1 MPSTSKP
8 SLSCSPWA
16 ISLLLPF
23 TVLLSAPSSNAAESL
38 STQQTTAQTTPL
50 ILAQTIPDDGA
61 SPSLDPL
68 PEAEPL
74 PPLPQ
79 PDEILGPEFTPPSP
93 PETTVPEGDET
104 TVTIQRFDIIG
115 STIFDEADFAPIT
128 ADYLNRP
135 ITFRD
140 VVAVRD
146 AINQLYQDNGYITSG
161 AIIPPQA
168 LQNSVAQLQVIE
180 GSVEEI
186 AIEGTDR
193 LNTSYVRSRLARG
206 SKTPLQIDRLLNR
219 LQLLQLDPLIENI
232 SANLQAGTRPGTNL
246 LVISVN
252 EAEDSL
258 DGSYTFDNNRS
269 PSVGTHRH
277 QLQVSQNN
285 LSGNGDRLMV
295 GYTFTEGSKDI
306 DLGYTHF
313 INADNGTASINLSST
328 DSNVIE
334 DFDILDISS
343 EATVAEVTLRQPI
356 HQTPTEEFAVGMIA
370 SRQSTQTKLGIADIG
385 GFPLSAGANDN
396 GRSTV
401 SALRFFQE
409 WSKRSP
415 QRVIALRSQFNVGLG
430 GVFDSTINSG
440 PDPDSRFVS
449 WLGQGQW
456 IQLLAE
462 DTPLIL
468 KGSAQLTPDRLL
480 TLERYGLGGQ
490 ATVRGYRQDQLLT
503 DSGFALSAE
512 VRLPVWRNHDTLL
525 QVTPFIEGGYGWN
538 NQEADPNDNTLLAI
552 GTGLRFSTGD
562 LDARLDWGIPLINQP
577 DDRNPLQD
585 NGIYFSLNYSF
596 L

>member
-1 MPSTSKP
+1 MPSTSNP
-8 SLSCSPWA
+8 SHAPWA

-23 TVLLSAPSSNAAESL
+23 TILLSALPANAAEPL
-38 STQQTTAQTTPL
+38 SIQQTTTQTTPL
-50 ILAQTIPDDGA
+50 TLAQTLPDDGT
-61 SPSLDPL
+61 SPSLDPF

-74 PPLPQ
+74 PPLPS
-79 PDEILGPEFTPPSP
+79 PEDILGPEFTTPSQ
-93 PETTVPEGDET
+93 PETTIPDDNEA
-104 TVTIQRFDIIG
+104 TVTIQRFEILG
-115 STIFDEADFAPIT
+115 STVFDETDFAPIT
-128 ADYLNRP
+128 AAYLNRP

-168 LQNSVAQLQVIE
+168 LQNGIAQLQVVE

-193 LNTSYVRSRLARG
+193 LNTSYVHSRIARG

-219 LQLLQLDPLIENI
+219 LQLLKLDPLIENI
-232 SANLQAGTRPGTNL
+232 SANLQAGTHPGTNL
-246 LVISVN
+246 LVISVT
-252 EAEDSL
+252 ESKDTL
-258 DGSYTFDNNRS
+258 DGSYTFDNNRA
-269 PSVGTHRH
+269 PNVGTHRH
-277 QLQVSQNN
+277 QLRASQNN
-285 LSGNGDRLMV
+285 LTGNGDRLSA
-295 GYTFTEGSKDI
+295 GYTLTEGSNDI

-313 INADNGTASINLSST
+313 INADNGTIGLTLSYT
-328 DSNVIE
+328 DSNVIDE
-334 DFDILDISS
+334 TFDVLDISS
-343 EATVAEVTLRQPI
+343 EATVAEVTLRQPLY
-356 HQTPTEEFAVGMIA
+356 QTPTEEFAVGLIA
-370 SRQSTQTKLGIADIG
+370 SRQSTQTKLGIANIG

-409 WSKRSP
+409 WSRRSP

-440 PDPDSRFVS
+440 PDPDSRFIS

-480 TLERYGLGGQ
+480 SLERYGLGGQ
-490 ATVRGYRQDQLLT
+490 ATVRGYEQDQLLT

-538 NQEADPNDNTLLAI
+538 NQETDPNDNTLLAI

>member
-1 MPSTSKP
+1 MPPTLNSY
-8 SLSCSPWA
+8 LSRSSRTVA
-16 ISLLLPF
+16 LLFPL
-23 TVLLSAPSSNAAESL
+23 TVLLSALPSVAAETIT
-38 STQQTTAQTTPL
+38 TQQPTITPL
-50 ILAQTIPDDGA
+50 LLAQTLPDDGT

-74 PPLPQ
+74 PSLPQ
-79 PDEILGPEFTPPSP
+79 PEDILGPEFLEPQ
-93 PETTVPEGDET
+93 PETSIPESDEA
-104 TVTIQRFDIIG
+104 TVTIQRFDIVG
-115 STIFDEADFAPIT
+115 STVFDETDFAPIT

-135 ITFRD
+135 ITFRE
-140 VVAVRD
+140 VVEVRD
-146 AINQLYQDNGYITSG
+146 KINQLYQDNGYITSG

-168 LQNSVAQLQVIE
+168 LQDGVAQLQVVE

-186 AIEGTDR
+186 AIEGTER
-193 LNTSYVRSRLARG
+193 LNTRYVRSRIARG
-206 SKTPLQIDRLLNR
+206 SRTPLQIDRLLNR
-219 LQLLQLDPLIENI
+219 LQLLQLDPLIDNI

-246 LVISVN
+246 LVISVT
-252 EAEDSL
+252 EAKDTL
-258 DGSYTFDNNRS
+258 NASYTFDNNRS

-277 QLQVSQNN
+277 QLQASQNN
-285 LSGNGDRLMV
+285 LTGNGDRLSA
-295 GYTFTEGSKDI
+295 GYTLTEGSDDI
-306 DLGYTHF
+306 DLGYTRF
-313 INADNGTASINLSST
+313 LNADNGTVSLDLSYT

-334 DFDILDISS
+334 DFAILDISS
-343 EATVAEVTLRQPI
+343 EATVAEVTLRQPLY
-356 HQTPTEEFAVGMIA
+356 QTPIEEFAVGLIA
-370 SRQSTQTKLGIADIG
+370 SRQSTQTKLSIADIG
-385 GFPLSAGANDN
+385 GFPLSAGADDN

-415 QRVIALRSQFNVGLG
+415 ERVIALRSQFNVGLG

-456 IQLLAE
+456 VQLLAT
-462 DTPLIL
+462 DTPLLL
-468 KGSAQLTPDRLL
+468 KGSVQLTSDRLL

-538 NQEADPNDNTLLAI
+538 NGEPDPDDNTLLSV
-552 GTGLRFSTGD
+552 GTGLLFRTGD
-562 LDARLDWGIPLINQP
+562 LDARLDWGIPLINQS

>member
-1 MPSTSKP
+1 MPPTLNSY
-8 SLSCSPWA
+8 LSRSSRTVA
-16 ISLLLPF
+16 LLFPL
-23 TVLLSAPSSNAAESL
+23 TVLLSALPSVAAETIT
-38 STQQTTAQTTPL
+38 TQQPTITPL
-50 ILAQTIPDDGA
+50 LLAQTLPDDGT

-74 PPLPQ
+74 PSLPQ
-79 PDEILGPEFTPPSP
+79 PEDILGPEFLEPQ
-93 PETTVPEGDET
+93 PETSIPESDEA
-104 TVTIQRFDIIG
+104 TVTIQRFDIVG
-115 STIFDEADFAPIT
+115 STVFDETDFAPIT

-135 ITFRD
+135 ITFRE
-140 VVAVRD
+140 VVEVRD
-146 AINQLYQDNGYITSG
+146 KINQLYQDNGYITSG

-168 LQNSVAQLQVIE
+168 LQDGVAQLQVVE

-186 AIEGTDR
+186 AIEGTER
-193 LNTSYVRSRLARG
+193 LNTRYVRSRIARG
-206 SKTPLQIDRLLNR
+206 SRTPLQIDRLLNR
-219 LQLLQLDPLIENI
+219 LQLLQLDPLIDNI

-246 LVISVN
+246 LVISVT
-252 EAEDSL
+252 EAKDTL
-258 DGSYTFDNNRS
+258 NASYTFDNNRS

-277 QLQVSQNN
+277 QLQASQNN
-285 LSGNGDRLMV
+285 LTGNGDRLSA
-295 GYTFTEGSKDI
+295 GYTLTEGSDDI
-306 DLGYTHF
+306 DLGYTRF
-313 INADNGTASINLSST
+313 LNADNGTVSLDLSYT

-334 DFDILDISS
+334 DFAILDISS
-343 EATVAEVTLRQPI
+343 EATVAEVTLRQPLY
-356 HQTPTEEFAVGMIA
+356 QTPIEEFAVGLIA

-385 GFPLSAGANDN
+385 GFPLSAGADDN

-415 QRVIALRSQFNVGLG
+415 ERVIALRSQFNVGLG

-456 IQLLAE
+456 VQLLAT
-462 DTPLIL
+462 DTPLLL
-468 KGSAQLTPDRLL
+468 KGSVQLTSDRLL

-538 NQEADPNDNTLLAI
+538 NGEPDPDDNTLLSV
-552 GTGLRFSTGD
+552 GTGLLFRTGD
-562 LDARLDWGIPLINQP
+562 LDARLDWGIPLINQS